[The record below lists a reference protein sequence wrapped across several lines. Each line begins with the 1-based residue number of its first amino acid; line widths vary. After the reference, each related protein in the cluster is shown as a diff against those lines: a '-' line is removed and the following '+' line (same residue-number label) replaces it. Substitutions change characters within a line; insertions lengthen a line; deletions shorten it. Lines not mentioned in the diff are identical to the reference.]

1 MNENK
6 DEKDCEK
13 NISVED
19 QKFADFSKVQKR
31 QNRYVSINS
40 NDIL

>member
-6 DEKDCEK
+6 DEKDCERTF
-13 NISVED
+13 SVED

-31 QNRYVSINS
+31 QNYYVSINS